1 MAVLQVVLKTFLIKL
16 FSWRF
21 LFGCKMGSSSVLLSK
36 MKPSINFSMGISV
49 IVKNKVLFSTAPT
62 RALLFTLQRKR
73 SSVIETVS
81 IVDLLA
87 LQNSW
92 LGSLRTQVMKKW

>member
-49 IVKNKVLFSTAPT
+49 IVKKSPFQHRPHPGSPLYTAAQT
-62 RALLFTLQRKR
+62 
-73 SSVIETVS
+73 
-81 IVDLLA
+81 
-87 LQNSW
+87 
-92 LGSLRTQVMKKW
+92 